1 MIFVTAC
8 VSNVYRYVVL
18 TYSAP
23 PFLTSLQM
31 LINNNQQA
39 MAPLLRE
46 LRRLL
51 QLRLQDSR
59 DTIGYNLA
67 ACRMIGRVAQEHKA
81 SKMLGMAP
89 ETTNVWAGLG
99 LGSDVAAALEGSSK
113 KKR

>member
-1 MIFVTAC
+1 
-8 VSNVYRYVVL
+8 
-18 TYSAP
+18 
-23 PFLTSLQM
+23 M
-31 LINNNQQA
+31 LLNNNQQA

-51 QLRLQDSR
+51 QLRLQESR

-67 ACRMIGRVAQEHKA
+67 ACRIIGRIAQEHKEA
-81 SKMLGMAP
+81 RMLGMSP

-113 KKR
+113 KRR